1 MTEEDVISYV
11 VEKLRIKYSEDDKSN
26 EDLEDAVEDCISMF
40 KRLSNQ
46 LELETFTKVDA
57 NWIKR
62 ACVETIQRTDDGMIG
77 IKEYQ
82 EGNIRYT
89 FQRENLSRA
98 LVLELFPMVGYPK

>member
-1 MTEEDVISYV
+1 MTEEKVVSYV
-11 VEKLRIKYSEDDKSN
+11 IERLRIKYSEDDKSD
-26 EDLEDAVEDCISMF
+26 EELKDAVEDCISMF

-46 LELETFTKVDA
+46 LDLETFTKLDA

-62 ACVETIQRTDDGMIG
+62 ACLEIIKRTDDGMIG
-77 IKEYQ
+77 VKEYQ
-82 EGNIRYT
+82 EGNIKYS